1 MPNTARLIAKGSS
14 LTDGV
19 CYNGATRG
27 RAAGDSAREGH
38 MGDGGLAAMARGPVV
53 LVRSPHAGSAGR
65 NDPERLL
72 ADAGVRIGLS
82 LKVSDL
88 DHNAPRGRAWR
99 DAGFAAAVAAGGDGT
114 LGAVASQLVGTDLP
128 LGILPMGTSNDTARS
143 LNVPLDLADAA
154 RTIAHGAAV
163 PVDGGQAV
171 PATTEPLALSPESA
185 GARDVA
191 ETACIAAR
199 AGQGA
204 IFLHALTLGLNVE
217 FARLATDIAR
227 RQQWG
232 RLNYAASALE
242 AVRQFR
248 PLPLTLRFREARELG
263 SGVEQQPD
271 AQGNMT
277 VQLNAVQ
284 IAVVNLPVFGGGMNL
299 RVPGVALHDRLLD
312 FVVIEAFDPAG
323 IREIVEGWIGA
334 LARLAERFG
343 AAPEAREAVD
353 RGTAHEAQR
362 QEAENFALP
371 GVRRF
376 QARSAVIESPH
387 TLDVTLDGEIRAR
400 TPVEIRVAPEPVRV
414 LLPTGARI

>member
-1 MPNTARLIAKGSS
+1 MS
-14 LTDGV
+14 DGE
-19 CYNGATRG
+19 REQ
-27 RAAGDSAREGH
+27 AG
-38 MGDGGLAAMARGPVV
+38 RGPVV

-72 ADAGVRIGLS
+72 ADAGVRVGLS
-82 LKVSDL
+82 LRVSDL
-88 DHNAPRGRAWR
+88 DHNVPQGRAWR

-143 LNVPLDLADAA
+143 LNVPLDLAAAA
-154 RTIAHGAAV
+154 RAIAHGAAV
-163 PVDGGQAV
+163 PVDGGQAM
-171 PATTEPLALSPESA
+171 PATTEPLALSSESA
-185 GARDVA
+185 GAHDVA
-191 ETACIAAR
+191 ETQRIAAR

-227 RQQWG
+227 RRQWG

-263 SGVEQQPD
+263 PVVPG
-271 AQGNMT
+271 AQRPHAQEHMM
-277 VQLNAVQ
+277 VRLNVVQ
-284 IAVVNLPVFGGGMNL
+284 IAVVNLPVFGGGLNL

-312 FVVIEAFDPAG
+312 FVVIEAFDPVG

-334 LARLAERFG
+334 LARLAERIG
-343 AAPEAREAVD
+343 AAQEAREGREAVD
-353 RGTAHEAQR
+353 RGTAQEAQR

-414 LLPTGARI
+414 LLPQGTHV

>member
-1 MPNTARLIAKGSS
+1 MS
-14 LTDGV
+14 DGEGV
-19 CYNGATRG
+19 
-27 RAAGDSAREGH
+27 RAG
-38 MGDGGLAAMARGPVV
+38 RGPVV
-53 LVRSPHAGSAGR
+53 LVRSPHAGSAGG
-65 NDPERLL
+65 NDPARLL
-72 ADAGVRIGLS
+72 ADAGVRVGLS
-82 LKVSDL
+82 LRVSDL
-88 DHNAPRGRAWR
+88 DHNVPQGRTWR

-154 RTIAHGAAV
+154 RVIAHGAAV

-185 GARDVA
+185 GAHDVA
-191 ETACIAAR
+191 ETQRIAAR

-242 AVRQFR
+242 ALRQFR

-263 SGVEQQPD
+263 PMAPGAERPD
-271 AQGNMT
+271 AQENMT
-277 VQLNAVQ
+277 VQLNVVQ

-299 RVPGVALHDRLLD
+299 RVPGVALHDHLLD

-334 LARLAERFG
+334 LARLAERIG
-343 AAPEAREAVD
+343 AAHEAREAREAVD
-353 RGTAHEAQR
+353 RGTAQEAQR
-362 QEAENFALP
+362 QEAENFTLP

-414 LLPTGARI
+414 LLPPGAHV

>member
-1 MPNTARLIAKGSS
+1 MSDSELAK
-14 LTDGV
+14 
-19 CYNGATRG
+19 
-27 RAAGDSAREGH
+27 AG
-38 MGDGGLAAMARGPVV
+38 RGPVV
-53 LVRSPHAGSAGR
+53 LVRSPHAGGAGG
-65 NDPERLL
+65 NDPARLL
-72 ADAGVRIGLS
+72 ADAGVRVGLS
-82 LKVSDL
+82 LQVSDL

-99 DAGFAAAVAAGGDGT
+99 AAGFAAAVAAGGDGT

-128 LGILPMGTSNDTARS
+128 LGILPLGTSNDTARS

-154 RTIAHGAAV
+154 RAIANGAVV

-185 GARDVA
+185 AARDVA
-191 ETACIAAR
+191 EAERIAAR

-263 SGVEQQPD
+263 PAAPGAERPD
-271 AQGNMT
+271 AQENIT
-277 VQLNAVQ
+277 VRLNVVQ
-284 IAVVNLPVFGGGMNL
+284 IAVVNLPVFGGAMNL
-299 RVPGVALHDRLLD
+299 RVPGVAPHDRLLD

-343 AAPEAREAVD
+343 AAHAPGEASEAVG
-353 RGTAHEAQR
+353 RGTAREAQR

-376 QARSAVIESPH
+376 QARSALIESPH
-387 TLDVTLDGEIRAR
+387 ALDVTLDGEIRAR

-414 LLPTGARI
+414 LLPPGARV